1 MNSETVYSLLMGLG
15 WFFLL
20 GWAIALLAA
29 CASVFWPKPL
39 DTLRANFAKPTERKL

>member
-29 CASVFWPKPL
+29 CASVFWPKQL
-39 DTLRANFAKPTERKL
+39 QAIRANFAKPSGRKL